1 MRNCNHIK
9 SDGRPCNAPALRK
22 HSYCFF
28 HQQQLNRRRRE
39 YPDRLPILEDRAA
52 VQVAIMQVLD
62 RLYLKTIDYK
72 AAALMLYG
80 LQLASTNLKQDVFGR
95 LNSEKV
101 DRYYGNANETDV
113 CTTDTSPAAVAGS
126 RHSQLT
132 TSLRPPSRCPR
143 SHAEGVDLGS
153 DAPNPDF
160 GLYGNLVVPEARNEG
175 SPARTAGSQ
184 APSLNTVPE
193 GRLTPPA
200 NTPAARLGGGAYKL
214 DPERAAE
221 LERLFS
227 ETIPE
232 INACTDD
239 SAENGC
245 KYGCKEK
252 LDAPPLSRSDGVGT
266 TSSIICHSERSE
278 ESLSPNTLFDS
289 PHLPIRQNS
298 VPSFATRDPRLATT
312 HNSQL
317 TTHLPEGRNMLAQH
331 GSAGYKTGAK
341 PLPRCRRRMLPC
353 LRLTTHNSRLTTAST
368 QLTTNSSL

>member
-95 LNSEKV
+95 LNSDKV
-101 DRYYGNANETDV
+101 DRYYGNANETEQAGAP
-113 CTTDTSPAAVAGS
+113 SKPAVGLGGSVALVPKA
-126 RHSQLT
+126 QND
-132 TSLRPPSRCPR
+132 RCPR
-143 SHAEGVDLGS
+143 SHAEGIDLGS
-153 DAPNPDF
+153 DA
-160 GLYGNLVVPEARNEG
+160 GNVLVPEARDEG
-175 SPARTAGSQ
+175 SPARSAGFQ
-184 APSLNTVPE
+184 APPLNTVPE
-193 GRLTPPA
+193 GRP

-232 INACTDD
+232 INACVEET
-239 SAENGC
+239 
-245 KYGCKEK
+245 
-252 LDAPPLSRSDGVGT
+252 SDG
-266 TSSIICHSERSE
+266 CHSDPERSQRGGIPITE
-278 ESLSPNTLFDS
+278 YSLWF
-289 PHLPIRQNS
+289 
-298 VPSFATRDPRLATT
+298 PSSAHKTKLCPVFRDPRLETRD
-312 HNSQL
+312 HSQL
-317 TTHLPEGRNMLAQH
+317 TTHHTPTRRAEHASPARQCWVQNRGEAPFLAA
-331 GSAGYKTGAK
+331 AGA
-341 PLPRCRRRMLPC
+341 LAV
-353 LRLTTHNSRLTTAST
+353 LTTHNSRLTTHDIC
-368 QLTTNSSL
+368 LPRP